1 MFLGLRDQLS
11 EDYPRDGPQPAPTLL
26 TGPDPGESRPLDAE
40 PIVTQ
45 KGDGGHGRRSQWNFE
60 ASSGAEMTNQS
71 GDPPHSFLATPPRSR
86 LHLPF
91 SYPFPKLCCG
101 KDWGKPVENSLR
113 MS

>member
-1 MFLGLRDQLS
+1 MFLGLQDQLS
-11 EDYPRDGPQPAPTLL
+11 EDYPRDGLQPAPTLL

-71 GDPPHSFLATPPRSR
+71 GDP
-86 LHLPF
+86 LPF
-91 SYPFPKLCCG
+91 LLSHSPTVQAPPPILLPLPKIMLWQGLGEASG
-101 KDWGKPVENSLR
+101 K
-113 MS
+113 